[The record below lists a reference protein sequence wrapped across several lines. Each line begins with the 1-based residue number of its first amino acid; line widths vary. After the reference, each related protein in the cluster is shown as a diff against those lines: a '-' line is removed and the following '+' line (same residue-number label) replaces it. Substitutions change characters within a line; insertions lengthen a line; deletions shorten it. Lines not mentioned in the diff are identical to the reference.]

1 MLPSEAVGET
11 LLFFASFLF
20 PLLSSTSIYPWLAVI
35 PLQSQLCAHTAFF
48 TFVCVSNLPLP
59 PSCDTWDCNPVQFSS
74 VAQSCLTHCDPMDCS
89 TPGFPVH
96 HQLLEFTHTH
106 VCVGDA
112 IQPSHPL
119 LSLLL
124 LPPVPL
130 SIRVFSNE
138 SVLHSRWPKYWS
150 FSFSISLSNEY
161 SGLNSLGWTGWI
173 SLLSKG
179 FSRVFSN
186 TTVQKRQ
193 FFGAQLSL

>member
-48 TFVCVSNLPLP
+48 SFVCVSNLPLP

-96 HQLLEFTHTH
+96 HQL
-106 VCVGDA
+106 
-112 IQPSHPL
+112 PRL
-119 LSLLL
+119 LKLM
-124 LPPVPL
+124 
-130 SIRVFSNE
+130 
-138 SVLHSRWPKYWS
+138 SVLVMLSNHLILCCPFCSCPQ
-150 FSFSISLSNEY
+150 SLSA
-161 SGLNSLGWTGWI
+161 SGSFPT
-173 SLLSKG
+173 
-179 FSRVFSN
+179 SRFFTAGGQSIGVSASASVFPMN
-186 TTVQKRQ
+186 IQD
-193 FFGAQLSL
+193 